1 LNFMKIRILGFS
13 ICFLLA
19 STLFAQSNKKNEFSL
34 YVNYSPDS
42 NTIFSIARTKDAR
55 FGFVN
60 IEYARTFYENKRMS
74 LKYTAS
80 FIPFASL
87 SFPISHRSSVRIK
100 SRAFGLAPTGL
111 KLRFNSKKTIKPF
124 ITLSVG
130 VLFFDKPI
138 PNDFGKKLNLTANIG
153 SGVEIGF
160 KKNHSLMF
168 GYKYYH
174 ISNANRGLIN
184 PGFDNNIFFVGYRFL
199 SR

>member
-1 LNFMKIRILGFS
+1 MKILELS
-13 ICFLLA
+13 IFFLLA
-19 STLFAQSNKKNEFSL
+19 STLFAQSEKKSEFSL
-34 YVNYSPDS
+34 YGNYSSDS

-60 IEYARTFYENKRMS
+60 IEYARTFHENKRMS

-80 FIPFASL
+80 FIPVALLNS
-87 SFPISHRSSVRIK
+87 PTSHRSSVRIK
-100 SRAFGLAPTGL
+100 SRAFGFAPAGL

-130 VLFFDKPI
+130 VLFFDKAI
-138 PNDFGKKLNLTANIG
+138 PNDSGKKLNFTADVG
-153 SGVEIGF
+153 GGVEIGF
-160 KKNHSLMF
+160 KRNRSLMF